1 MVKFTSK
8 IVSVYDRKTCMRLTD
23 MEWKILDR
31 ICSMEKIKRKNM
43 LEFIEESHSP
53 KMGLAPSVRLFTLIY
68 IYNKMQYGKRTMFTL
83 QKSLS
88 HLK

>member
-8 IVSVYDRKTCMRLTD
+8 IVSVYGRKTCMRLTD

-31 ICSMEKIKRKNM
+31 ICYREKLKRKNI
-43 LEFIEESHSP
+43 LELIEDSHSP
-53 KMGLAPSVRLFTLIY
+53 KMGFTPSVRLFTLIY
-68 IYNKMQYGKRTMFTL
+68 TYNQTIRGRRTLPDL

-88 HLK
+88 HIK